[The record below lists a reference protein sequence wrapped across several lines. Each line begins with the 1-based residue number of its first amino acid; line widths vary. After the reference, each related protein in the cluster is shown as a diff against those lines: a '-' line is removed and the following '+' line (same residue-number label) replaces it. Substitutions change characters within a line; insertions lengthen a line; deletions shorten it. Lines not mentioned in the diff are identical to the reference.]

1 MAQGFVKNLNLVES
15 DSSTSDAA
23 ILNNL
28 GKGGIADDIR
38 LFDGNNKFVSRLK
51 NDPNAVGPA
60 VDYGFLTLG
69 LKYKIMTLGE
79 GRDWSLVGWSA
90 NNSEYGTGDSVQVN
104 DIFVAT
110 DAGFS
115 FAGEGGIVVPVL
127 PRQDLFAVNDP
138 LDGWTFKA
146 NLLRGKR
153 AFPDGTKLRL
163 NSEAGYDYEVFNSDG
178 VESFQLRNIVS
189 QATLPLTDITTV
201 SLTRDDSILPINIRK
216 LIVKS
221 GAEDSSLGEGEEAES
236 DDDELY
242 KDPFVYRIPLID
254 DIISDINYKKK
265 NTILTYQPNTFS
277 PRNGVQLTGVL
288 SIVNNPSS
296 GTPIIVGAPTDF
308 GSLVVGEKYQITTL
322 GSGADWDDI
331 GAGTIAT
338 GVKIVEDGS
347 FDNTNSVVYKIK
359 SLGTDTRGVKT
370 FGVSDMNGGSNTIN
384 LGSGH
389 SLVAG
394 NKVRLTKL
402 ATDDDITQLP
412 ANADYFVHSSTISE
426 IKLSLTVDGDAISF
440 SVPSVG
446 TNYTLT
452 IDIQSI
458 WNTIGGT
465 TSSPITYSVGDF
477 FTANASGA
485 GLTIQNAEAYPVI
498 FIATGVGNAGSSGS
512 TAKAL
517 EPPGLYIHNS
527 MTDEAKRAFT
537 GKDNPWNDINK
548 IISTRGVSINIP
560 ALFTSSAIAQAG
572 DFNFAREDETDYGSF
587 VDGENY
593 TITDLGTSRQWTTSG
608 NFNGVTPAVGVSFTA
623 DDSSINTS
631 GSGGKAIGE
640 PKLLFTNSQQ
650 IATLQS
656 SYQDENNDTIIHDGL
671 TAFPDDASG
680 VPTSVNISGQTI
692 THKIPIIVNG
702 EEYFLVANSSASDVA
717 AGNYRILAT
726 PSS

>member
-138 LDGWTFKA
+138 IDGWTFKA

-178 VESFQLRNIVS
+178 EESFQLRNIVS

-221 GAEDSSLGEGEEAES
+221 GAEDSSLGEGEEA
-236 DDDELY
+236 DADEEIY
-242 KDPFVYRIPLID
+242 KDPFVYRIPLIE

-296 GTPIIVGAPTDF
+296 GTPIVVGAPTNF

-322 GSGADWDDI
+322 GSGADWTHPDV
-331 GAGTIAT
+331 GADVIAP
-338 GVKIVEDGS
+338 GVNIVEAGS

-359 SLGTDTRGVKT
+359 SLGTDVRGVKT
-370 FGVSDMNGGSNTIN
+370 FGVSDMSGASNTIN

-389 SLVAG
+389 ALIAG

-402 ATDDDITQLP
+402 AGDDAIPELP
-412 ANADYFVHSSTISE
+412 ANADYFIHSSTLSE

-452 IDIQSI
+452 IDIQPI
-458 WNTIGGT
+458 WNIIGGT
-465 TSSPITYSVGDF
+465 TSSPITYS
-477 FTANASGA
+477 N
-485 GLTIQNAEAYPVI
+485 
-498 FIATGVGNAGSSGS
+498 
-512 TAKAL
+512 
-517 EPPGLYIHNS
+517 
-527 MTDEAKRAFT
+527 
-537 GKDNPWNDINK
+537 
-548 IISTRGVSINIP
+548 
-560 ALFTSSAIAQAG
+560 
-572 DFNFAREDETDYGSF
+572 
-587 VDGENY
+587 
-593 TITDLGTSRQWTTSG
+593 
-608 NFNGVTPAVGVSFTA
+608 
-623 DDSSINTS
+623 
-631 GSGGKAIGE
+631 
-640 PKLLFTNSQQ
+640 
-650 IATLQS
+650 
-656 SYQDENNDTIIHDGL
+656 
-671 TAFPDDASG
+671 
-680 VPTSVNISGQTI
+680 
-692 THKIPIIVNG
+692 
-702 EEYFLVANSSASDVA
+702 
-717 AGNYRILAT
+717 
-726 PSS
+726 